1 MTLDSILVNRV
12 WPPEDSVYRRWGEIF
27 RRDRPALTLELGERH
42 MLAHRRVRGL
52 SGETVYIAS
61 HMEELWLDEPN

>member
-1 MTLDSILVNRV
+1 
-12 WPPEDSVYRRWGEIF
+12 VYRRWGEIF